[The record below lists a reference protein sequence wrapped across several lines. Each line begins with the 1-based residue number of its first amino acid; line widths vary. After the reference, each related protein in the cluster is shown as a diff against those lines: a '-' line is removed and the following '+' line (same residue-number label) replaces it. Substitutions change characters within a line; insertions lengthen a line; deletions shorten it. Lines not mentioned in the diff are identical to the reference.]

1 MSVTLLLLRHGQIKA
16 NRQRRWHGSTD
27 SALTLKGRIQA
38 ALTSGHYAKEATFTQ
53 PTQSSTALPSHR
65 GIGQLAYNSP
75 DNRD

>member
-38 ALTSGHYAKEATFTQ
+38 KLTSRALRKRGNITQ
-53 PTQSSTALPSHR
+53 PTPVLSSVAVTPAHWPARIQLT
-65 GIGQLAYNSP
+65 GQP
-75 DNRD
+75 